1 MIPKS
6 FKYKS
11 ITPVFNLLYR
21 PLTFKAI
28 MESKIGLCTERGSE
42 ISYGEM
48 LTNSPVFLNFS
59 SQPRFLN
66 RWPGLL
72 MVNFFPGWFLW
83 VQWIL
88 PSIIQTFSV
97 RSSCLTAWRSLA
109 RPWERCS
116 PIMTSLWFSDA
127 FSFFL
132 LRSRSVRTSLRTNF
146 AYPRLGCSPKRPYSV
161 QLVWGTSYSRSMA
174 PTSLLPVQDCSG
186 IKPYNGRQPTG
197 CGLSGFPQNG
207 WLFKRPKIWGP
218 ISCSDFIPCLLNYK
232 VWMNVIPIWQT

>member
-1 MIPKS
+1 MWFAWCISPLPFVGHVDPTESYKTSKVSDWQMIPKS

-66 RWPGLL
+66 RSSGLL

-88 PSIIQTFSV
+88 PSIVQTFSV
-97 RSSCLTAWRSLA
+97 RSSCLAAWRSLA
-109 RPWERCS
+109 HPKERCS
-116 PIMTSLWFSDA
+116 PIMTLLWFSDA
-127 FSFFL
+127 FIFFL
-132 LRSRSVRTSLRTNF
+132 LRSRSVWIFLRRNF
-146 AYPRLGCSPKRPYSV
+146 AYRLGCSPKRPYSV
-161 QLVWGTSYSRSMA
+161 QLV
-174 PTSLLPVQDCSG
+174 
-186 IKPYNGRQPTG
+186 
-197 CGLSGFPQNG
+197 
-207 WLFKRPKIWGP
+207 
-218 ISCSDFIPCLLNYK
+218 
-232 VWMNVIPIWQT
+232 